1 MCGKDFGLLI
11 LTVTDRRYNNPSRIC
26 RAPKVLPPPRS
37 MSIQFSPC
45 SRAIGFV
52 KDSSVA
58 RDSSGKGLGGIVD
71 ERWRRERAERPS
83 DGTPKGGTHVLAVC
97 ATPGQLDY
105 FVALALQQ
113 HGEQSA
119 LRKGRG

>member
-1 MCGKDFGLLI
+1 MAIDLL
-11 LTVTDRRYNNPSRIC
+11 N
-26 RAPKVLPPPRS
+26 
-37 MSIQFSPC
+37 
-45 SRAIGFV
+45 
-52 KDSSVA
+52 DSSVA
-58 RDSSGKGLGGIVD
+58 RDGSDKGLGGIVD
-71 ERWRRERAERPS
+71 QPWRRERAERPS
-83 DGTPKGGTHVLAVC
+83 EGTPKGGTHVLAVY

>member
-1 MCGKDFGLLI
+1 MAIDLL
-11 LTVTDRRYNNPSRIC
+11 N
-26 RAPKVLPPPRS
+26 
-37 MSIQFSPC
+37 
-45 SRAIGFV
+45 
-52 KDSSVA
+52 DSSVA
-58 RDSSGKGLGGIVD
+58 RDGSDKGLGGIVD
-71 ERWRRERAERPS
+71 QPWRRERAERPS
-83 DGTPKGGTHVLAVC
+83 EGTPKGGTRVLAVR